1 MKKRLFFMLIGAAG
15 LAASMSAPAVQ
26 AESYQVCVEKYTDA
40 AGQRAV
46 SFNDCR
52 GNDYYFN
59 SRPARSGAV
68 TSGSDRRS
76 RVRVVDE
83 STYAVDRWCDD
94 SGCYRIRNRQD
105 MCVLEVTGEVIP
117 CQ

>member
-1 MKKRLFFMLIGAAG
+1 MKKRLFFTLIGVVG
-15 LAASMSAPAVQ
+15 LAAAVNASVAQ

-46 SFNDCR
+46 SLNDCR
-52 GNDYYFN
+52 GNEYYFKPR
-59 SRPARSGAV
+59 SARSNSV

-83 STYAVDRWCDD
+83 STYAVDLWCED

-105 MCVLEVTGEVIP
+105 MCILEVTGEVVP

>member
-1 MKKRLFFMLIGAAG
+1 MKKRLFFALFGAIG
-15 LAASMSAPAVQ
+15 LAVAVNAPVVQ

-46 SFNDCR
+46 SLNDCH
-52 GNDYYFN
+52 GNDYYFKP
-59 SRPARSGAV
+59 RPARSSSV
-68 TSGSDRRS
+68 TSGSDRGS

-105 MCVLEVTGEVIP
+105 MCILEVTGEVVP